1 MYYNISKNYECNMK
15 DKNFISSA
23 LKVIEIE
30 SKAVMS
36 LSNQIQPDF
45 ESLCSNIL
53 DIKGKLILMGIGKSG
68 HIAQKISAT
77 LSSTGT
83 SSFFIHPTEAAHGDL
98 GMISKQDAILILSN
112 SGQTKE
118 IIEIL
123 PALKRSTTNIF
134 TLTNND
140 QSTIAKAGKI
150 NLVINADEEACPLDL
165 APTSST
171 TIALVFGD
179 ALAIALLEARGF
191 GKDDFAKSHPA
202 GQLGKKLTTLV
213 QDLAVMNEQ
222 TPIVNQATY
231 LKDALMVITEK
242 KLGVTLVSNEEKVI
256 GIFTDG
262 DLRRCLNN
270 EIDLNKTPIKD
281 VMTTNFKSIQSDAL
295 AIDAAEIM
303 EKDKIFSLVVNSS
316 TNGGNSMGII
326 TMHQL
331 LEAGI
336 I

>member
-1 MYYNISKNYECNMK
+1 MK
-15 DKNFISSA
+15 DKDFISSA

-30 SKAVMS
+30 SNAVKS
-36 LSNQIQPDF
+36 LSNQIKTDF
-45 ESLCSNIL
+45 MDLCSNIL
-53 DIKGKLILMGIGKSG
+53 NTQGKLILMGIGKSG

-83 SSFFIHPTEAAHGDL
+83 ASFFIHPTEAAHGDL
-98 GMISKQDAILILSN
+98 GMINKKDSILILSN
-112 SGQTKE
+112 SGETKE

-123 PALKRSTTNIF
+123 PALKRSTSNIF
-134 TLTNND
+134 TLTNSN

-150 NLVINADEEACPLDL
+150 NLVISADEEACPLDL

-191 GKDDFAKSHPA
+191 SKDDFAKSHPA

-213 QDLAVMNEQ
+213 QDLAVMNEKAPMVDQ
-222 TPIVNQATY
+222 TTC
-231 LKDALMVITEK
+231 LREALMEITGK
-242 KLGVTLVSNEEKVI
+242 KLGLTLVTNEKKIV
-256 GIFTDG
+256 GVFTDG
-262 DLRRCLNN
+262 DLRRCLNDEVDIN
-270 EIDLNKTPIKD
+270 NTPIKD
-281 VMTTNFKSIQSDAL
+281 VMTITFKSIESNAL

-303 EKDKIFSLVVNSS
+303 EKNKIFSLVVSS
-316 TNGGNSMGII
+316 SKQKKHAIGII

>member
-1 MYYNISKNYECNMK
+1 MK
-15 DKNFISSA
+15 DKDFISSA

-30 SKAVMS
+30 SNAVKS
-36 LSNQIQPDF
+36 LTNQIKSDF
-45 ESLCSNIL
+45 EDLCSNIL
-53 DIKGKLILMGIGKSG
+53 NAQGKLILMGIGKSG

-83 SSFFIHPTEAAHGDL
+83 ASFFIHPTEAAHGDL
-98 GMISKQDAILILSN
+98 GMIDKEDSILILSN
-112 SGQTKE
+112 SGETKE

-123 PALKRSTTNIF
+123 PALKRSTANIF
-134 TLTNND
+134 TLTNNN
-140 QSTIAKAGKI
+140 QSTIAKAGTI
-150 NLVINADEEACPLDL
+150 NLIIKADEEACPLDL

-191 GKDDFAKSHPA
+191 SKDDFAKSHPA

-213 QDLAVMNEQ
+213 QDLAVMNEKAPMVDQ
-222 TPIVNQATY
+222 TTS
-231 LKDALMVITEK
+231 LKEALMVVTEK
-242 KLGVTLVSNEEKVI
+242 KLGLTIVLNKKKIVGV
-256 GIFTDG
+256 FTDG
-262 DLRRCLNN
+262 DLRRCLNDEVDIN
-270 EIDLNKTPIKD
+270 NTPIKD
-281 VMTTNFKSIQSDAL
+281 VMTIKFKSIDSNAL

-303 EKDKIFSLVVNSS
+303 EKNKIFSLVVNSS
-316 TNGGNSMGII
+316 THKEDTIGII

>member
-1 MYYNISKNYECNMK
+1 MK
-15 DKNFISSA
+15 DKDFISSA

-30 SKAVMS
+30 SNAVKN
-36 LSNQIQPDF
+36 LSNQIKSDF
-45 ESLCSNIL
+45 EDLCSNIL
-53 DIKGKLILMGIGKSG
+53 NSRGKLILMGIGKSG

-83 SSFFIHPTEAAHGDL
+83 ASFFIHPTEAAHGDL
-98 GMISKQDAILILSN
+98 GMIDKEDSILILSN
-112 SGQTKE
+112 SGETKE

-123 PALKRSTTNIF
+123 PALKRSTANIF
-134 TLTNND
+134 TLTNNN
-140 QSTIAKAGKI
+140 QSTIAKAGTI
-150 NLVINADEEACPLDL
+150 NLMIKADEEACPLDL

-191 GKDDFAKSHPA
+191 SKDDFAKSHPA

-213 QDLAVMNEQ
+213 KDLAVMNEKAPMVDQ
-222 TPIVNQATY
+222 TTS
-231 LKDALMVITEK
+231 LKEALMVVTEK
-242 KLGVTLVSNEEKVI
+242 KLGLTLVLNKKKIV
-256 GIFTDG
+256 GVFTDG
-262 DLRRCLNN
+262 DLRRCLNDEVDIN
-270 EIDLNKTPIKD
+270 NTPIKD
-281 VMTTNFKSIQSDAL
+281 VMTIKFKSIDSNAL

-303 EKDKIFSLVVNSS
+303 EKNKIFSLVVNSS
-316 TNGGNSMGII
+316 THKEDTIGII

>member
-1 MYYNISKNYECNMK
+1 MK
-15 DKNFISSA
+15 DKDFISSA

-30 SKAVMS
+30 SNAVKN
-36 LSNQIQPDF
+36 LSNQIKSDF
-45 ESLCSNIL
+45 EDLCSNIL
-53 DIKGKLILMGIGKSG
+53 NSRGKLILMGIGKSG

-83 SSFFIHPTEAAHGDL
+83 ASFFIHPTEAAHGDL
-98 GMISKQDAILILSN
+98 GMIDKEDSILILSN
-112 SGQTKE
+112 SGETKE

-123 PALKRSTTNIF
+123 PALKRSTANIF
-134 TLTNND
+134 TLTNNN
-140 QSTIAKAGKI
+140 QSTIAKAGTI
-150 NLVINADEEACPLDL
+150 NLMIKADEEACPLDL

-191 GKDDFAKSHPA
+191 SKDDFAKSHPA

-213 QDLAVMNEQ
+213 QDLAVMNEKAPMVDQ
-222 TPIVNQATY
+222 TTS
-231 LKDALMVITEK
+231 LKEALMVVTEK
-242 KLGVTLVSNEEKVI
+242 KLGLTLVLNKKKIV
-256 GIFTDG
+256 GVFTDG
-262 DLRRCLNN
+262 DLRRCLNDEVDIN
-270 EIDLNKTPIKD
+270 NTPIKD
-281 VMTTNFKSIQSDAL
+281 VMTIKFKSIDSNAL

-303 EKDKIFSLVVNSS
+303 EKNKIFSLVVNSS
-316 TNGGNSMGII
+316 TYKEDTIGII

>member
-1 MYYNISKNYECNMK
+1 MK

-23 LKVIEIE
+23 MKVIKIE
-30 SKAVMS
+30 SNAVRS
-36 LSNQIQPDF
+36 LGNQIKPDF
-45 ESLCSNIL
+45 EDLCSKIL
-53 DIKGKLILMGIGKSG
+53 NTEGKLILMGIGKSG

-83 SSFFIHPTEAAHGDL
+83 PSFFIHPTEAAHGDL
-98 GMISKQDAILILSN
+98 GMISKKDSILILSN
-112 SGQTKE
+112 SGETKE

-123 PALKRSTTNIF
+123 PALKRSTSNIF
-134 TLTNND
+134 TLTNDNK
-140 QSTIAKAGKI
+140 STIAKAGTI
-150 NLVINADEEACPLDL
+150 NLTIKADEEACPLDL

-191 GKDDFAKSHPA
+191 SKDDFAKSHPA

-213 QDLAVMNEQ
+213 QDLAVMNEKAPMVDQ
-222 TPIVNQATY
+222 TTS
-231 LKDALMVITEK
+231 LKEALMVVTEK
-242 KLGVTLVSNEEKVI
+242 KLGLTLVLNKKKIV
-256 GIFTDG
+256 GVFTDG
-262 DLRRCLNN
+262 DLRRCLNDEVDIN
-270 EIDLNKTPIKD
+270 NTPIKD
-281 VMTTNFKSIQSDAL
+281 VMTIEFKSIDSNAL

-303 EKDKIFSLVVNSS
+303 EKNKIFSLVVNSS
-316 TNGGNSMGII
+316 THKEDTIGII

>member
-1 MYYNISKNYECNMK
+1 MK
-15 DKNFISSA
+15 DKNFINSA
-23 LKVIEIE
+23 LSVIEIE
-30 SKAVMS
+30 SKAVMN
-36 LSNQIQPDF
+36 LRNQIQSDF

-53 DIKGKLILMGIGKSG
+53 QIEGKLILMGIGKSG

-98 GMISKQDAILILSN
+98 GMINKKDAILLLSN
-112 SGQTKE
+112 SGETKE

-123 PALKRSTTNIF
+123 PALKRSTANIF
-134 TLTNND
+134 TLTNNN

-150 NLVINADEEACPLDL
+150 NLVINAEEEACPLNL

-179 ALAIALLEARGF
+179 ALAIALLDERGF
-191 GKDDFAKSHPA
+191 SKDDFAKSHPA

-213 QDLAVMNEQ
+213 QDLAATNEKA
-222 TPIVNQATY
+222 PIVNEAIS
-231 LKDALMVITEK
+231 LKDALIEVTEK
-242 KLGVTLVSNEEKVI
+242 KLGVTLVSDGKKVV

-262 DLRRCLNN
+262 DLRRCLNDDV
-270 EIDLNKTPIKD
+270 DLNKTPIKD
-281 VMTTNFKSIQSDAL
+281 VMTTDFKSIKCNDL

-303 EKDKIFSLVVNSS
+303 EKNKIFSLVVNSS
-316 TNGGNSMGII
+316 INQTDSIGII

>member
-1 MYYNISKNYECNMK
+1 MK

-23 LKVIEIE
+23 LNVIKIE
-30 SKAVMS
+30 SKAVMG
-36 LSNQIQPDF
+36 LSNQIKSDF
-45 ESLCSNIL
+45 DNLCTKIL
-53 DIKGKLILMGIGKSG
+53 DTKGKLILMGIGKSG

-112 SGQTKE
+112 SGETKE

-134 TLTNND
+134 TLTNNN
-140 QSTIAKAGKI
+140 QSTIGKAGKI
-150 NLVINADEEACPLDL
+150 NLVISADEEACPLDL

-171 TIALVFGD
+171 TITLVFGD

-191 GKDDFAKSHPA
+191 SKDDFAKSHPA

-213 QDLAVMNEQ
+213 QDLAVMNEKA
-222 TPIVNQATY
+222 PIVDQATS
-231 LKDALMVITEK
+231 LKDALMVVTEK
-242 KLGVTLVSNEEKVI
+242 KLGVTLISNDEKVI

-262 DLRRCLNN
+262 DLRRCLNK
-270 EIDLNKTPIKD
+270 EVDLNKTPIKN
-281 VMTTNFKSIQSDAL
+281 VMTSNFKSIKSNAL

-303 EKDKIFSLVVNSS
+303 EKNKIFSLVVNSTTDKGDS
-316 TNGGNSMGII
+316 IGLI

>member
-1 MYYNISKNYECNMK
+1 MK
-15 DKNFISSA
+15 DKNFINSA
-23 LKVIEIE
+23 LRVIEIE
-30 SKAVMS
+30 SKAVKN
-36 LSNQIQPDF
+36 LSNQIQSDF
-45 ESLCSNIL
+45 DNLCSKIL
-53 DIKGKLILMGIGKSG
+53 NIKGKLILMGIGKSG
-68 HIAQKISAT
+68 HIAQKTSAT

-98 GMISKQDAILILSN
+98 GMISKNDAILILSN
-112 SGQTKE
+112 SGETKE

-123 PALKRSTTNIF
+123 PALKRSTANIF
-134 TLTNND
+134 TLTNNN
-140 QSTIAKAGKI
+140 QSTIAMAGKI

-191 GKDDFAKSHPA
+191 SKNDFAKSHPA
-202 GQLGKKLTTLV
+202 GQLGKKLTTMV
-213 QDLAVMNEQ
+213 QDLAVMSEKA
-222 TPIVNQATY
+222 PMVDQATS
-231 LKDALMVITEK
+231 LKDALMEITEK
-242 KLGVTLVSNEEKVI
+242 KLGVTLVTHNKEVT

-270 EIDLNKTPIKD
+270 EVDLNKTPIKD
-281 VMTTNFKSIQSDAL
+281 VMTSNFKSIKSNAL

-303 EKDKIFSLVVNSS
+303 EKNKIFSLVVNSEKNKGD
-316 TNGGNSMGII
+316 TMGLI

>member
-1 MYYNISKNYECNMK
+1 MK

-23 LKVIEIE
+23 MKVIKIE
-30 SKAVMS
+30 SNAVRS
-36 LSNQIQPDF
+36 LSNQIKPDF
-45 ESLCSNIL
+45 EDLCSKILNIE
-53 DIKGKLILMGIGKSG
+53 GKLILMGIGKSG

-98 GMISKQDAILILSN
+98 GMISKKDSILILSN
-112 SGQTKE
+112 SGETKE

-123 PALKRSTTNIF
+123 PALKRSTSNIF
-134 TLTNND
+134 TLTNNNK
-140 QSTIAKAGKI
+140 STIAKAGTI
-150 NLVINADEEACPLDL
+150 NLTIKADEEACPLDL

-191 GKDDFAKSHPA
+191 SKDDFAKSHPA

-213 QDLAVMNEQ
+213 QDLAVMNEKAPMVDQ
-222 TPIVNQATY
+222 TTS
-231 LKDALMVITEK
+231 LKEALMVVTEK
-242 KLGVTLVSNEEKVI
+242 KLGLTLVLNKKKIV
-256 GIFTDG
+256 GVFTDG
-262 DLRRCLNN
+262 DLRRCLNDEVDIN
-270 EIDLNKTPIKD
+270 NTPIKD
-281 VMTTNFKSIQSDAL
+281 VMTIKFKSIDSNAL

-303 EKDKIFSLVVNSS
+303 EKNKIFSLVVNSS
-316 TNGGNSMGII
+316 THKEDTIGII

>member
-1 MYYNISKNYECNMK
+1 MK
-15 DKNFISSA
+15 DKNFINSA
-23 LKVIEIE
+23 LRVIEIE
-30 SKAVMS
+30 SKAVKS
-36 LSNQIQPDF
+36 LRNQIQSNFDN
-45 ESLCSNIL
+45 LCLKIL
-53 DIKGKLILMGIGKSG
+53 DTKGKLILMGIGKSG

-98 GMISKQDAILILSN
+98 GMISKKDAILILSN
-112 SGQTKE
+112 SGETKE

-123 PALKRSTTNIF
+123 PALKRSTANIF
-134 TLTNND
+134 TLTNNN

-202 GQLGKKLTTLV
+202 GQLGKKLSTMV
-213 QDLAVMNEQ
+213 QDLAVMSKKA
-222 TPIVNQATY
+222 PMVDQATS
-231 LKDALMVITEK
+231 LRDALMEITEK
-242 KLGVTLVSNEEKVI
+242 KLGVTLVTHNKEVT

-270 EIDLNKTPIKD
+270 EVDLNKTPIKD
-281 VMTTNFKSIQSDAL
+281 VMTSNFKSIKSNAL

-303 EKDKIFSLVVNSS
+303 EKNKIFSLVVNSES
-316 TNGGNSMGII
+316 NKGDSMGLI

-336 I
+336 V

>member
-1 MYYNISKNYECNMK
+1 MK
-15 DKNFISSA
+15 DKNFINSA

-30 SKAVMS
+30 SKAVKS
-36 LSNQIQPDF
+36 LSNQIQSDF
-45 ESLCSNIL
+45 DDLCTKIL
-53 DIKGKLILMGIGKSG
+53 DTKGKLILMGIGKSG
-68 HIAQKISAT
+68 HISQKISAT

-98 GMISKQDAILILSN
+98 GMISKKDAILILSN
-112 SGQTKE
+112 SGETKE

-123 PALKRSTTNIF
+123 PALKRSTANIF
-134 TLTNND
+134 TLTNNN

-150 NLVINADEEACPLDL
+150 NIVINADEEACPLDL

-213 QDLAVMNEQ
+213 QDLAVMHEIA
-222 TPIVNQATY
+222 PVVDQATF
-231 LKDALMVITEK
+231 LKDALIEVTEK
-242 KLGVTLVSNEEKVI
+242 KLGVTLVTRNNKI
-256 GIFTDG
+256 TGIFTDG

-270 EIDLNKTPIKD
+270 EVDLNKTPIKD
-281 VMTTNFKSIQSDAL
+281 VMTTNFKSIKSNAL
-295 AIDAAEIM
+295 AIDAADMM
-303 EKDKIFSLVVNSS
+303 EKNKIFSLVVNSS
-316 TNGGNSMGII
+316 TTKGDSIGLI

>member
-1 MYYNISKNYECNMK
+1 MKQKNYINTA
-15 DKNFISSA
+15 I
-23 LKVIEIE
+23 KVIKTEAD
-30 SKAVMS
+30 AVMG
-36 LSNQIQPDF
+36 LTEQIRPDF
-45 ESLCSNIL
+45 EDLCESIL
-53 DIKGKLILMGIGKSG
+53 ATKGKLILMGIGKSG

-98 GMISKQDAILILSN
+98 GMISKNDSILILSN
-112 SGQTKE
+112 SGETKE

-123 PALKRSTTNIF
+123 PSLKRSTSNIF
-134 TLTNND
+134 TLTNNNK
-140 QSTIAKAGKI
+140 STIAMAGKI
-150 NLVINADEEACPLDL
+150 NLTINAAEEACPLDL

-179 ALAIALLEARGF
+179 ALAIALLNARGF
-191 GKDDFAKSHPA
+191 SKDDFARSHPA

-213 QDLAVMNEQ
+213 KDLAVMDKEV
-222 TPIVNQATY
+222 PIVDHKTS
-231 LKDALMVITEK
+231 LKDALIEITEK
-242 KLGVTLVSNEEKVI
+242 KLGVTLVASNKKVV

-270 EIDLNKTPIKD
+270 EIELNKTLIRD
-281 VMTTNFKSIQSDAL
+281 VMTSEFKGIASDAL

-303 EKDKIFSLVVNSS
+303 EKNKVFSLVVHSS
-316 TNGGNSMGII
+316 KSENGCSGII

-336 I
+336 V

>member
-1 MYYNISKNYECNMK
+1 MK
-15 DKNFISSA
+15 DKDFISSA

-30 SKAVMS
+30 SNAVKS
-36 LSNQIQPDF
+36 LTNQIKSDF
-45 ESLCSNIL
+45 EDLCSNIL
-53 DIKGKLILMGIGKSG
+53 NARGKLILMGIGKSG

-83 SSFFIHPTEAAHGDL
+83 ASFFIHPTEAAHGDL
-98 GMISKQDAILILSN
+98 GMIDKEDSILILSN
-112 SGQTKE
+112 SGETKE

-123 PALKRSTTNIF
+123 PALKRSTANIF
-134 TLTNND
+134 TLTNNN
-140 QSTIAKAGKI
+140 QSTIAKAGTI
-150 NLVINADEEACPLDL
+150 NLIIKADEEACPLDL

-191 GKDDFAKSHPA
+191 SKDDFAKSHPA

-213 QDLAVMNEQ
+213 QDLAVMNEKAPMVDQ
-222 TPIVNQATY
+222 TTS
-231 LKDALMVITEK
+231 LKEALMVVTEK
-242 KLGVTLVSNEEKVI
+242 KLGLTLVLNKKKIV
-256 GIFTDG
+256 GVFTDG
-262 DLRRCLNN
+262 DLRRCLNDEVDIN
-270 EIDLNKTPIKD
+270 NTPIKD
-281 VMTTNFKSIQSDAL
+281 VMTIKFKSIDSNAL

-303 EKDKIFSLVVNSS
+303 EKNKIFSLVVNSS
-316 TNGGNSMGII
+316 THKEDTIGII

>member
-1 MYYNISKNYECNMK
+1 MK
-15 DKNFISSA
+15 DKNFTSSA

-30 SKAVMS
+30 SKAVQS
-36 LSNQIQPDF
+36 LANQIQPDF
-45 ESLCSNIL
+45 EDLCFSIL
-53 DIKGKLILMGIGKSG
+53 NTKGKLILMGIGKSG

-98 GMISKQDAILILSN
+98 GMISKEDSILILSN
-112 SGQTKE
+112 SGETKE
-118 IIEIL
+118 IIDIL
-123 PALKRSTTNIF
+123 AALKRSSSNIF
-134 TLTNND
+134 TLTNNSK
-140 QSTIAKAGKI
+140 STIAKAGKI
-150 NLVINADEEACPLDL
+150 NVVINASEEACPLDL

-171 TIALVFGD
+171 TMALVFGD

-191 GKDDFAKSHPA
+191 SKDDFAKSHPA

-213 QDLAVMNEQ
+213 QDLAVMNEKAPMVDQ
-222 TPIVNQATY
+222 ESS
-231 LKDALMVITEK
+231 LKNALMEVTEK
-242 KLGVTLVSNEEKVI
+242 KLGVALILNDQKVV

-270 EIDLNKTPIKD
+270 DIDLNQTPIKD
-281 VMTTNFKSIQSDAL
+281 VMTVKFKSIQSDAL

-303 EKDKIFSLVVNSS
+303 EKNKIFSLVVNSS
-316 TNGGNSMGII
+316 TNNGNTTGII
-326 TMHQL
+326 TMHHL

>member
-1 MYYNISKNYECNMK
+1 MK
-15 DKNFISSA
+15 DKNFINSA
-23 LKVIEIE
+23 LSVIEIE
-30 SKAVMS
+30 SKAVMN
-36 LSNQIQPDF
+36 LRNQIQSDF

-53 DIKGKLILMGIGKSG
+53 QIKGKLILMGIGKSG

-98 GMISKQDAILILSN
+98 GMINKKDAILLLSN
-112 SGQTKE
+112 SGETKE

-123 PALKRSTTNIF
+123 PALKRSTANIF
-134 TLTNND
+134 TLTNNN

-150 NLVINADEEACPLDL
+150 NLVINAEEEACPLNL

-191 GKDDFAKSHPA
+191 SKDDFAKSHPA

-213 QDLAVMNEQ
+213 QDLAATNDKA
-222 TPIVNQATY
+222 PIVNEAIS
-231 LKDALMVITEK
+231 LKDALIEVTEK
-242 KLGVTLVSNEEKVI
+242 KLGATLVSDSKKVV

-262 DLRRCLNN
+262 DLRRCLNDDV
-270 EIDLNKTPIKD
+270 DLNKTPIKD
-281 VMTTNFKSIQSDAL
+281 VMTTNFKSIKCNDL

-303 EKDKIFSLVVNSS
+303 EKNKIFSLVVNSS
-316 TNGGNSMGII
+316 INQTDSIGII

>member
-1 MYYNISKNYECNMK
+1 MKN
-15 DKNFISSA
+15 KNFISSA
-23 LKVIEIE
+23 LRVIEIE
-30 SKAVMS
+30 SQAVMS
-36 LSNQIQPDF
+36 LSKQIQPDF
-45 ESLCSNIL
+45 ENLCKEIL
-53 DIKGKLILMGIGKSG
+53 KIKGKLILMGIGKSG

-112 SGQTKE
+112 SGETKE

-123 PALKRSTTNIF
+123 SALKRSTGNIF
-134 TLTNND
+134 TLTNNN
-140 QSTIAKAGKI
+140 QSTIARAGKV

-191 GKDDFAKSHPA
+191 SKDDFAKSHPA
-202 GQLGKKLTTLV
+202 GQLGKKLTMLV
-213 QDLAVMNEQ
+213 QDLAVMNEKA
-222 TPIVNQATY
+222 PIVSQTTS
-231 LKDALMVITEK
+231 LKEALMVVTEK
-242 KLGVTLVSNEEKVI
+242 KLGVTLVSNENKVV

-270 EIDLNKTPIKD
+270 EVDLKNTPIKD
-281 VMTTNFKSIQSDAL
+281 VMTTNFKSIKSDAL

-303 EKDKIFSLVVNSS
+303 EKNKIFSLVVNPKINKSKS
-316 TNGGNSMGII
+316 IGII

>member
-1 MYYNISKNYECNMK
+1 MKN
-15 DKNFISSA
+15 KNFISSA
-23 LKVIEIE
+23 LRVIEIE
-30 SKAVMS
+30 SQAVMS
-36 LSNQIQPDF
+36 LSKQIQPDF
-45 ESLCSNIL
+45 ENLCEEIL
-53 DIKGKLILMGIGKSG
+53 KIKGKLILMGIGKSG

-112 SGQTKE
+112 SGETKE

-123 PALKRSTTNIF
+123 SALKRSAGNIF
-134 TLTNND
+134 TLTNNN
-140 QSTIAKAGKI
+140 QSTIARAGKI

-191 GKDDFAKSHPA
+191 SKDDFAKSHPA
-202 GQLGKKLTTLV
+202 GQLGKKLTMLV
-213 QDLAVMNEQ
+213 QDLAVMNEKA
-222 TPIVNQATY
+222 PIVSQGTS
-231 LKDALMVITEK
+231 LKEALMVVTEK
-242 KLGVTLVSNEEKVI
+242 KLGVTLVSNNKKIV

-270 EIDLNKTPIKD
+270 GVDLNNTIIKD
-281 VMTTNFKSIQSDAL
+281 VMTSNFKGIKSNAL

-303 EKDKIFSLVVNSS
+303 EKNKIFSLAVHSS
-316 TNGGNSMGII
+316 KNNKNNLGVI

>member
-1 MYYNISKNYECNMK
+1 MK
-15 DKNFISSA
+15 EKNFMDTAIN
-23 LKVIEIE
+23 VIKTEAD
-30 SKAVMS
+30 AVKS
-36 LSNQIQPDF
+36 LTDQIRPDF
-45 ESLCSNIL
+45 GSLCESIL
-53 DIKGKLILMGIGKSG
+53 DTEGKLILMGIGKSG

-98 GMISKQDAILILSN
+98 GMINKNDSILILSN
-112 SGQTKE
+112 SGETKE

-123 PALKRSTTNIF
+123 PSLKRSTSNIF
-134 TLTNND
+134 TLTNNNK
-140 QSTIAKAGKI
+140 STIAKAGKI
-150 NLVINADEEACPLDL
+150 NLTINAREEACPLDL

-179 ALAIALLEARGF
+179 ALAIALLNARGF
-191 GKDDFAKSHPA
+191 NKDDFARSHPA

-213 QDLAVMNEQ
+213 KDLAVMDEKA
-222 TPIVNQATY
+222 PIVDQNTS
-231 LKDALMVITEK
+231 LKDALIEITEK
-242 KLGVTLVSNEEKVI
+242 KLGVTLISNKKKIV

-270 EIDLNKTPIKD
+270 EIELNKTLIRD
-281 VMTTNFKSIQSDAL
+281 VMTSEFKGIASYAL

-303 EKDKIFSLVVNSS
+303 EKNKVFTLVVHPSS
-316 TNGGNSMGII
+316 SENESSGVI

-336 I
+336 V

>member
-1 MYYNISKNYECNMK
+1 MKQKNYINTA
-15 DKNFISSA
+15 I
-23 LKVIEIE
+23 KVIKTEAD
-30 SKAVMS
+30 AVMG
-36 LSNQIQPDF
+36 LTEQIRPDF
-45 ESLCSNIL
+45 EDLCESIL
-53 DIKGKLILMGIGKSG
+53 ATKGKLILMGIGKSG

-98 GMISKQDAILILSN
+98 GMISKNDSILILSN
-112 SGQTKE
+112 SGETKE

-123 PALKRSTTNIF
+123 PSLKRSTSNIF
-134 TLTNND
+134 TLTNNNK
-140 QSTIAKAGKI
+140 STIAMAGKI
-150 NLVINADEEACPLDL
+150 NLTINAAEEACPLDL

-179 ALAIALLEARGF
+179 ALAIALLNARGF
-191 GKDDFAKSHPA
+191 SKDDFARSHPA

-213 QDLAVMNEQ
+213 KDLAVMDKEV
-222 TPIVNQATY
+222 PIVDHKTS
-231 LKDALMVITEK
+231 LKDALIEITEK
-242 KLGVTLVSNEEKVI
+242 KLGVTLVASNKKVV

-270 EIDLNKTPIKD
+270 EIELNETLIRD
-281 VMTTNFKSIQSDAL
+281 VMTSEFKGISSDAL

-303 EKDKIFSLVVNSS
+303 EKNKVFSLVVHSS
-316 TNGGNSMGII
+316 KSKNGCSGII

-336 I
+336 V

>member
-1 MYYNISKNYECNMK
+1 MKEKNYINTA
-15 DKNFISSA
+15 I
-23 LKVIEIE
+23 KVIKTEAD
-30 SKAVMS
+30 AVMS
-36 LSNQIQPDF
+36 LTHQISPDF
-45 ESLCSNIL
+45 EKLCESIL
-53 DIKGKLILMGIGKSG
+53 NTKGKLILMGIGKSG

-98 GMISKQDAILILSN
+98 GMINKNDSILILSN
-112 SGQTKE
+112 SGETKE

-123 PALKRSTTNIF
+123 PSLKRSTSNIF
-134 TLTNND
+134 TLTNNIK
-140 QSTIAKAGKI
+140 STIARVGKI
-150 NLVINADEEACPLDL
+150 NLIINADEEACPLDL

-179 ALAIALLEARGF
+179 ALAIALLDARGF
-191 GKDDFAKSHPA
+191 SKDDFARSHPA

-213 QDLAVMNEQ
+213 KDLAVMDEKAPMVDHN
-222 TPIVNQATY
+222 TS
-231 LKDALMVITEK
+231 LKDALMEITEK
-242 KLGVTLVSNEEKVI
+242 KLGVTLVVNNKKIV

-270 EIDLNKTPIKD
+270 EIELNKTYIKD
-281 VMTTNFKSIQSDAL
+281 VMTSDFKGIAGDAL

-303 EKDKIFSLVVNSS
+303 EKNKVFSLVVHSS
-316 TNGGNSMGII
+316 TSENGSTGII

-336 I
+336 V

>member
-1 MYYNISKNYECNMK
+1 MK
-15 DKNFISSA
+15 SKNFINSA

-30 SKAVMS
+30 GNAV
-36 LSNQIQPDF
+36 LNLAKQIGSDF
-45 ESLCSNIL
+45 ENLCLKIL
-53 DIKGKLILMGIGKSG
+53 NTKGKLILMGIGKSG

-83 SSFFIHPTEAAHGDL
+83 SSFFVHPTEAAHGDL
-98 GMISKQDAILILSN
+98 GMIDKDDAILILTN
-112 SGQTKE
+112 SGETKE
-118 IIEIL
+118 IIAIL
-123 PALKRSTTNIF
+123 PALKRCTSNIF
-134 TLTNND
+134 TLTNNI

-150 NLVINADEEACPLDL
+150 NLVINAAEEACPLDL

-171 TIALVFGD
+171 TIALAFGD

-191 GKDDFAKSHPA
+191 SKDDFAKSHPA
-202 GQLGKKLTTLV
+202 GQIGKKLTTLV
-213 QDLAVMNEQ
+213 KDLSTMKDN
-222 TPIVNQATY
+222 TPMVHENTS
-231 LKDALMVITEK
+231 LKDTLLVITEK
-242 KLGVTLVSNEEKVI
+242 KLGVTLISDKKKIV

-270 EIDLNKTPIKD
+270 GINIDNTKIKE
-281 VMTTNFKSIQSDAL
+281 VMTANFTSIESNAL
-295 AIDAAEIM
+295 AIDAAAIM
-303 EKDKIFSLVVNSS
+303 ESNKILSLVVNSPNKTPDGAS
-316 TNGGNSMGII
+316 VI

>member
-1 MYYNISKNYECNMK
+1 MK

-30 SKAVMS
+30 SNAVSS
-36 LSNQIQPDF
+36 LSNQIKLDF
-45 ESLCSNIL
+45 EDLCSNIL
-53 DIKGKLILMGIGKSG
+53 NTQGKLILMGIGKSG

-83 SSFFIHPTEAAHGDL
+83 ASFFIHPTEAAHGDL
-98 GMISKQDAILILSN
+98 GMINKKDSILILSN
-112 SGQTKE
+112 SGETKE

-123 PALKRSTTNIF
+123 PALKRSTSNIY
-134 TLTNND
+134 TLTNNN

-191 GKDDFAKSHPA
+191 SKDDFAKSHPA

-213 QDLAVMNEQ
+213 QDLAVMNEKAPMVDQ
-222 TPIVNQATY
+222 TTS
-231 LKDALMVITEK
+231 LKEALMVVTEK
-242 KLGVTLVSNEEKVI
+242 KLGLTLVLNKKKIV
-256 GIFTDG
+256 GVFTDG
-262 DLRRCLNN
+262 DLRRCLNDEVDIN
-270 EIDLNKTPIKD
+270 NTPIKD
-281 VMTTNFKSIQSDAL
+281 VMTTKFKSIDSNAL

-303 EKDKIFSLVVNSS
+303 EKNKIFSLVVNSS
-316 TNGGNSMGII
+316 THKEDTIGII

>member
-1 MYYNISKNYECNMK
+1 MK
-15 DKNFISSA
+15 EKNFIDTA
-23 LKVIEIE
+23 IQVIKTEAD
-30 SKAVMS
+30 AVMK
-36 LSNQIQPDF
+36 LTDQIRPDF
-45 ESLCSNIL
+45 ENLCESIL
-53 DIKGKLILMGIGKSG
+53 DTKGKLILMGIGKSG

-98 GMISKQDAILILSN
+98 GMISKNDSILILSN
-112 SGQTKE
+112 SGETKE

-123 PALKRSTTNIF
+123 PFLKRATSNIF
-134 TLTNND
+134 TLTNDNK
-140 QSTIAKAGKI
+140 STIAMAGNI
-150 NLVINADEEACPLDL
+150 NLIINADEEACPLDL

-179 ALAIALLEARGF
+179 ALAIALLNARGF
-191 GKDDFAKSHPA
+191 SKDDFARSHPA

-213 QDLAVMNEQ
+213 KDLAVMDKKAPMVDQN
-222 TPIVNQATY
+222 TS
-231 LKDALMVITEK
+231 LKNALLEITEK
-242 KLGVTLVSNEEKVI
+242 KLGVTLVSKNNKIV
-256 GIFTDG
+256 GVFTDG

-270 EIDLNKTPIKD
+270 EIELNKTLIKD
-281 VMTTNFKSIQSDAL
+281 VMTSEFKGIAGDAL

-303 EKDKIFSLVVNSS
+303 EKNKVFTLVVYPSTSKSS
-316 TNGGNSMGII
+316 NFGII

-336 I
+336 V

>member
-1 MYYNISKNYECNMK
+1 MK
-15 DKNFISSA
+15 DKDFISSA

-30 SKAVMS
+30 SNAVKN
-36 LSNQIQPDF
+36 LSNQIKSDF
-45 ESLCSNIL
+45 EDLCSNIL
-53 DIKGKLILMGIGKSG
+53 NCRGKLILMGIGKSG

-83 SSFFIHPTEAAHGDL
+83 ASFFIHPTEAAHGDL
-98 GMISKQDAILILSN
+98 GMIDKEDSILILSN
-112 SGQTKE
+112 SGETKE

-123 PALKRSTTNIF
+123 PALKRSTANIF
-134 TLTNND
+134 TLTNNN
-140 QSTIAKAGKI
+140 QSTIAKAGTI
-150 NLVINADEEACPLDL
+150 NLMIKADEEACPLDL

-191 GKDDFAKSHPA
+191 SKDDFAKSHPA

-213 QDLAVMNEQ
+213 KDLAVMNEKVPMVDQ
-222 TPIVNQATY
+222 TTS
-231 LKDALMVITEK
+231 LKEALMVVTEK
-242 KLGVTLVSNEEKVI
+242 KLGLTLVLNKKKIV
-256 GIFTDG
+256 GVFTDG
-262 DLRRCLNN
+262 DLRRCLNDEVDIN
-270 EIDLNKTPIKD
+270 NTPIKD
-281 VMTTNFKSIQSDAL
+281 VMTIKFKSIDSNAL

-303 EKDKIFSLVVNSS
+303 EKNKIFSLVVNSS
-316 TNGGNSMGII
+316 THKEDTIGII

>member
-1 MYYNISKNYECNMK
+1 MK
-15 DKNFISSA
+15 DKDFISSA

-30 SKAVMS
+30 SNAVKS
-36 LSNQIQPDF
+36 LSNQIKPDF
-45 ESLCSNIL
+45 MDLCSNIL
-53 DIKGKLILMGIGKSG
+53 NTQGKLILMGIGKSG

-83 SSFFIHPTEAAHGDL
+83 ASFFIHPTEAAHGDL
-98 GMISKQDAILILSN
+98 GMINKEDSILILSN
-112 SGQTKE
+112 SGETKE

-123 PALKRSTTNIF
+123 PALKRSTSNIF
-134 TLTNND
+134 TLTNSN

-191 GKDDFAKSHPA
+191 SKDDFAKSHPA

-213 QDLAVMNEQ
+213 QDLAVMNEKAPMVDQ
-222 TPIVNQATY
+222 TTS
-231 LKDALMVITEK
+231 LKEALMEVTGK
-242 KLGVTLVSNEEKVI
+242 KLGLTLVLNKKKIV
-256 GIFTDG
+256 GVFTDG
-262 DLRRCLNN
+262 DLRRCLNDEVDIN
-270 EIDLNKTPIKD
+270 NTLIKD
-281 VMTTNFKSIQSDAL
+281 VMTSTFKSIESNAL
-295 AIDAAEIM
+295 AIDAAEMM
-303 EKDKIFSLVVNSS
+303 EKYKIFSLVVNSS
-316 TNGGNSMGII
+316 THKEDTIGII

-331 LEAGI
+331 LEAGMI
-336 I
+336 